1 MLLKDLLLSLPDA
14 RIHTGNTG
22 VDVSALCIDSRAAAA
37 GSGFIAVRGTTV
49 DGHDFIAKALAQG
62 ASVVF
67 CEKLPEGFAEET
79 ATVVLVKDSAEAAGL
94 LASAFY
100 GHPSSQMSVVGVT
113 GTNGKTTCATLLC
126 QLFSALGYKAGL
138 LSTVE
143 NKIGEETVTAT
154 HTTPDAIS
162 LHALLRRMA
171 DAGCSHAFMEV
182 SSHAV
187 VQQRISGVQFAG
199 GIFTNITHDHL
210 DYHGTFDAYI
220 RAKKGFFDG
229 LGKSAF
235 SLTNADDKRGGVML
249 QNTVA
254 QRCTYSLREPATFKG
269 KVLENGIAG
278 LVMNVDGQEVHF
290 RMIGTFNAYNLLAVY
305 GAAVL
310 LGEEKTAVLSA
321 LTALSGAQGR
331 FETLRAPHQGILGI
345 VDYAHTPDALL
356 NVLAT
361 INQLKTAGQDVIT
374 IIGCGGN
381 RDAAKRPVMAAAA
394 CEHSTKAILTSDN
407 PRYENPEAILDEM
420 EKELS
425 PAQKRKA
432 LRIADRR
439 EAIRT
444 ACMLARAGDIIL
456 VAGKGHETY
465 QEIEG
470 VKHPFDDR
478 RILAQTFE
486 ELSL

>member
-1 MLLKDLLLSLPDA
+1 MLLKDLLLALPSAHLHSGNSGVEVASLC
-14 RIHTGNTG
+14 
-22 VDVSALCIDSRAAAA
+22 LDSRAV
-37 GSGFIAVRGTTV
+37 GPESGFIAVKGTAV
-49 DGHDFIAKALAQG
+49 DGHDFIPKAIAAG

-67 CEKLPEGFAEET
+67 CEKVPAEIPENT
-79 ATVVLVKDSAEAAGL
+79 AVVLVPDAAQAAGV
-94 LASAFY
+94 LADRFY
-100 GHPSSQMSVVGVT
+100 GHPSSRLRIVGVT
-113 GTNGKTTCATLLC
+113 GTNGKTTCATLLW

-143 NKIGEETVTAT
+143 NKIGGQTVAAT

-162 LHALLRRMA
+162 LHQLLGQMA
-171 DAGCSHAFMEV
+171 DAGCTYAFMEV

-187 VQQRISGVQFAG
+187 VQQRIAGVQFAG
-199 GIFTNITHDHL
+199 GVFTNLTHDHL

-229 LGKSAF
+229 LPKDSFA
-235 SLTNADDKRGGVML
+235 LVNADDKRGAVML
-249 QNTVA
+249 QNTAA
-254 QRCTYSLREPATFKG
+254 QKCTYSLREPATFKA

-278 LVMNVDGQEVHF
+278 LHLLVDGQEAHF

-310 LGEEKTAVLSA
+310 LGEEKEAVLSA
-321 LTALSGAQGR
+321 LTALSGAAGR
-331 FETLRAPHQGILGI
+331 FETLRSPEKGVLGI

-361 INQLKTAGQDVIT
+361 INQLKTADQAVIT
-374 IIGCGGN
+374 VVGCGGN

-394 CEHSTKAILTSDN
+394 CEHSAKAILTSDN
-407 PRYENPEAILDEM
+407 PRYENPETILSEM
-420 EKELS
+420 EAELS

-444 ACMLARAGDIIL
+444 ACMLARPGDIIL

-465 QEIEG
+465 QEIGG

-478 RILAQTFE
+478 KILAETFN